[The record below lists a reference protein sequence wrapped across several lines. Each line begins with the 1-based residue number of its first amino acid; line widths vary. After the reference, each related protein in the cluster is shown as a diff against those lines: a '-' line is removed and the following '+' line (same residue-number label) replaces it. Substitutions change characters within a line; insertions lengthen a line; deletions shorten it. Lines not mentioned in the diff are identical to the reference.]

1 MTTSSIGSNS
11 RNYATV
17 SLWWAACSANL
28 VTATQTWEGEL
39 YNDSEFAIGY
49 GGITLSGVT
58 TSATY
63 YAELRCASGQSF
75 NDNEDKLTNAL
86 RYNVSNGVGLKQN
99 YPYITV
105 LTITCD
111 YFNLIGVQI
120 KSPSGQGSSSRA
132 LVLIGTNII
141 VSNSI
146 FECGGGYATV
156 NMVTTAGSKVV
167 NSVIIA
173 SAASTG
179 AVSTNYV
186 NFYLY
191 NCTLIN
197 TAGSTGVGVTK
208 QGHASTNS
216 SVVKNCAIFGFG
228 TAITS
233 GTWGA
238 DTDYNATDD
247 GDAFP
252 AGSNNLISLTKAD
265 QFENVAG
272 LATLDLRVKS
282 GNDLVAGTRDQTNTN
297 DLDIVGQ
304 ARSTSTPTIGAWE
317 HAVAVGFSFL
327 PIFNKKFITNNTL
340 LRS

>member
-11 RNYATV
+11 RNYATIPI
-17 SLWWAACSANL
+17 WWAACPANL
-28 VTATQTWEGEL
+28 VTATQTWVGEL
-39 YNDSEFAIGY
+39 YKDTVFEITFS
-49 GGITLSGVT
+49 GITLSGVT

-75 NDNEDKLTNAL
+75 NDNANKLTNAL
-86 RYNVSNGVGLKQN
+86 RYNASNGVGILQTSA
-99 YPYITV
+99 YLTV
-105 LTITCD
+105 LTINCD

-120 KSPSGQGSSSRA
+120 KSPSGYGASSRA
-132 LVLIGTNII
+132 LMLTGTNII

-146 FECGGGYATV
+146 FECGGGYAVV
-156 NMVTTAGSKVV
+156 NMTSTAGSKII
-167 NSVIIA
+167 NSVIVA
-173 SAASTG
+173 SASATG

-197 TAGSTGVGVTK
+197 SAGSAGTGVVK
-208 QGHASTNS
+208 QSHASTNS
-216 SVVKNCAIFGFG
+216 SVVKNCAIFGF
-228 TAITS
+228 ATS
-233 GTWGA
+233 MTTGTWGA

-247 GDAFP
+247 ADAFP

-272 LATLDLRVKS
+272 LSTLDLRVKS
-282 GNDLVAGTRDQTNTN
+282 GNSLGAGTRDQTNTN

-304 ARSTSTPTIGAWE
+304 SRSTSTPTIGAWE
-317 HAVAVGFSFL
+317 YVVAVVFSFL

>member
-1 MTTSSIGSNS
+1 M
-11 RNYATV
+11 
-17 SLWWAACSANL
+17 
-28 VTATQTWEGEL
+28 VTA
-39 YNDSEFAIGY
+39 
-49 GGITLSGVT
+49 
-58 TSATY
+58 
-63 YAELRCASGQSF
+63 
-75 NDNEDKLTNAL
+75 
-86 RYNVSNGVGLKQN
+86 
-99 YPYITV
+99 
-105 LTITCD
+105 
-111 YFNLIGVQI
+111 
-120 KSPSGQGSSSRA
+120 
-132 LVLIGTNII
+132 
-141 VSNSI
+141 
-146 FECGGGYATV
+146 
-156 NMVTTAGSKVV
+156 AGSKVV

-252 AGSNNLISLTKAD
+252 AGSNNL
-265 QFENVAG
+265 
-272 LATLDLRVKS
+272 KS